1 MAYTAPTPGVLRAY
15 SIRGRLDNVQ
25 DTVKSSIETPVFVD
39 NAVLHA
45 EYVRTDD
52 TTTFR
57 KQQVKPPT
65 QSDFQMTHDRLY
77 RYTEEQSSMRLTH
90 ADKPGISREGQVYFA
105 GEQLTTGDQ
114 TPLLAFAENDHAQRL
129 KAKSIETA
137 TQGSRLVL
145 QNMRGRTLSDVEFVD
160 ETHVRLGQTV
170 GVGYRTTDLIQR
182 LFTDKLHGLNSIS
195 VGFTFAGPRAGT
207 VASYKG
213 ADIARH
219 SQTFLSQ
226 NFRGVRIPTALR
238 FTARHDGYAL
248 FYDRFGNFL
257 YTPRVFSHT
266 DRVVG
271 QSQGMGGS
279 EADPIVDVA
288 NRLMVTGAK
297 QANNDDIV
305 IVVDD
310 AELQKKHGHIKQEE
324 VIDPTATTER
334 KARRSAN
341 QLLRSNRKAQGA
353 FKSKKHMKSWDLSA
367 GEIVEY
373 QNPVDKIT
381 ERVAIIEA
389 THVLSKHTS
398 SFQFAAYQQ
407 GLEGVLQAF
416 GEGQELIEEENQ
428 PDRTLQ
434 VQTKEVS
441 GIGRAKL
448 NVRMVAAIRHVLPIR
463 TRSRSAVTV
472 DAITLNNGVPDI
484 HAGFLLGHRK
494 IVNTPAIGGNPAG
507 AHYTTDAASS
517 IRGALGGASGSPYT
531 AVTNLAGTTLSV
543 TSTAGFPPSGT
554 INISIQDGD
563 HATGQ
568 AAHYSATVAS
578 ATTFTLAGTPEAG
591 TAHGSF
597 SSINGSIVRLLRSR
611 AHEMGTPKGIAK
623 RFRRW

>member
-1 MAYTAPTPGVLRAY
+1 MAYTAPTPGPLRAY

-57 KQQVKPPT
+57 KQQVKVPT

-129 KAKSIETA
+129 KAKSVETA

-207 VASYKG
+207 VSSYKG

-248 FYDRFGNFL
+248 FYDRWGNFL

-271 QSQGMGGS
+271 QSQGSGGS

-334 KARRSAN
+334 KARRSAG
-341 QLLRSNRKAQGA
+341 QLLRANRKAQGA

-389 THVLSKHTS
+389 THILSKHTS

-416 GEGQELIEEENQ
+416 GEGQELIEEGTQ

-441 GIGRAKL
+441 GMGRAKL
-448 NVRMVAAIRHVLPIR
+448 SVRMVAAIRHVLPIR
-463 TRSRSAVTV
+463 ARSRSAVTV
-472 DAITLNNGVPDI
+472 DAITLNNDVPDI

-494 IVNTPAIGGNPAG
+494 IAKHSAG
-507 AHYTTDAASS
+507 TLYATDAASS
-517 IRGALGGASGSPYT
+517 IRGALGGANGSPYT
-531 AVTNLAGTTLSV
+531 AVTNLAGTTLTV
-543 TSTAGFPPSGT
+543 TSTAGFPSGT

-578 ATTFTLAGTPEAG
+578 ATTFTLAGAPEAG

>member
-1 MAYTAPTPGVLRAY
+1 MAYTAPAPGVLRAY

-114 TPLLAFAENDHAQRL
+114 PPLLAFAENDHAQRL
-129 KAKSIETA
+129 KAKSVETA

-207 VASYKG
+207 VSSYKG

-248 FYDRFGNFL
+248 FYDRWGNFL

-271 QSQGMGGS
+271 QSQGSGGS

-334 KARRSAN
+334 KARRSAG
-341 QLLRSNRKAQGA
+341 QLLRTNRKAQGA

-416 GEGQELIEEENQ
+416 GEGQELVEEDTQ

-441 GIGRAKL
+441 GMGRAKL
-448 NVRMVAAIRHVLPIR
+448 SVRMVAAIRHVLPIR
-463 TRSRSAVTV
+463 ARSKSAVTV
-472 DAITLNNGVPDI
+472 DAITLNNDVPDI

-494 IVNTPAIGGNPAG
+494 IAKHSAG
-507 AHYTTDAASS
+507 TLYATDAASS

-531 AVTNLAGTTLSV
+531 AVTGLVGVTLSV
-543 TSTAGFPPSGT
+543 TSTAGFPSGT
-554 INISIQDGD
+554 INISIHDGD
-563 HATGQ
+563 TGE
-568 AAHYSATVAS
+568 AAHYTATVAS
-578 ATTFTLAGTPEAG
+578 EVTFTLAGAPEAG
-591 TAHGSF
+591 FAVAAF
-597 SSINGSIVRLLRSR
+597 AAINGSIVRLLRSR

>member
-1 MAYTAPTPGVLRAY
+1 MAYTAPTAGPLRAY

-25 DTVKSSIETPVFVD
+25 DTVKSSIEAPVFVD

-57 KQQVKPPT
+57 KQQVKVPT

-114 TPLLAFAENDHAQRL
+114 PPLLAFAENDHAQRL
-129 KAKSIETA
+129 KAKSVETA

-160 ETHVRLGQTV
+160 ENHVRLGQTV

-207 VASYKG
+207 VSSYKG

-279 EADPIVDVA
+279 EADPVVDVA

-416 GEGQELIEEENQ
+416 GEGQELVEEGTQ

-463 TRSRSAVTV
+463 ARSKSAVTV

-494 IVNTPAIGGNPAG
+494 IAKHASGTLYA
-507 AHYTTDAASS
+507 TDAASS

-531 AVTNLAGTTLSV
+531 TVTNLAGTTLTV
-543 TSTAGFPPSGT
+543 TSTAGFPSGT
-554 INISIQDGD
+554 IHISIHDGD

-568 AAHYSATVAS
+568 AAHYTATVATH
-578 ATTFTLAGTPEAG
+578 TTFTLVAQQTGI
-591 TAHGSF
+591 AHGSF

-611 AHEMGTPKGIAK
+611 AHEMGTPKGTAK